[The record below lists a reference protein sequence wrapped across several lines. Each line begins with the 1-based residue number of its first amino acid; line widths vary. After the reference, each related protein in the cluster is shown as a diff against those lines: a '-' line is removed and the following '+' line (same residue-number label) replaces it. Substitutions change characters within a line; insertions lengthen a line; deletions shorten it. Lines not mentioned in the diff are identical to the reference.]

1 MKNKRFKKALSV
13 FLSILMLMSC
23 WVWVAPTDAEAANKY
38 YVKVYVN
45 IYDGSDGYGGT
56 YQVDTATG
64 KPANYSWA
72 TSDGWYGR
80 INMTGFTVF
89 GEDGDYDAQ
98 DVSAALIEAEN
109 LGTYYAMDG
118 LSDDNAN
125 GDWDSKAIAT
135 AEYTFTL
142 DSFPVEIFWINDEN
156 NWDGGNTGFAIRK
169 LTVATSEGGTEHTM
183 WEGLAGSDSETY
195 NYYGSISPTGIH
207 TCFEDGG
214 SENISDYAFYKAIT
228 TSSQRAW
235 SDPYSAGSYGT
246 YYVNDYQSGGVSATF
261 SEGVESI
268 AYNVDYINTG
278 STDTY
283 YMNFINHSK
292 TQSATIV
299 GVNNSDKFVS
309 NPAGTVLAPGEKKS
323 FALTNISSLGGDDGI
338 ANFCFNYTLDN
349 VYASDALDASLAQFY
364 QPCYIGTWNASDDS
378 KQISDENGD
387 GNTGFSLYKADNYT
401 WGDNSMTII
410 NTFQTT
416 EGILERNSA
425 TSGDGTDNATFN
437 YNYYIDTTG
446 ITNWTQTGLRFHVKE
461 SQYYT
466 LSFQPA
472 DYTSECGT
480 ITMGGTFANPNEAS
494 ITIADIAYSS
504 ITEEFQYNHDQAS
517 GFYTYADYYTT
528 GTPMWNVTQ
537 ADNNAS
543 FYNNSEGW
551 FRFAGNMIKGSGNSA
566 ATINFSNM
574 TYRERQN
581 GQKVY
586 FSGTINVY
594 AFDKTTLRDYV
605 RETLID
611 FAPMKERYD
620 ATAFSAYETALS
632 NAMKVLA
639 KQKTT
644 QNEIDTALA
653 ELKSAVEALQTTDN
667 LINQI
672 DTLSHVQYVDDV
684 GSAEAASIAERYVLI
699 PLGEHTVPQ
708 NTAYIGNGTYKDLTN
723 KNSNLTTNYTKD
735 DTAIDVLNYYY
746 WNIDYSEVNGAIT
759 DVQTAI
765 DTVKDDSS
773 YSDDFKQALEDAKA
787 ELEAIDQTTTGDS
800 TPLSQEEIDNVIN
813 EAKELVNHVSDSHD
827 NCVFDGDDEDT
838 DADIVNEN
846 YNCIDGGTVEHV
858 CIICGKA
865 QVVEIKD
872 PQEGGHTLTYVN
884 NSDGTHTATCTEC
897 DFSETADHVFTN
909 PVLVRPTLVDG
920 AWVAGSYT
928 YTCICGAT
936 KTEAAERADYSEFEN
951 AVAELE
957 ELNKNEN
964 LTDDAKAEIAEA
976 LEKAEDLADNLVT
989 AEQSKIDE
997 LVKELQDVK
1006 ADVEKAISEVVGSK
1020 PVTDADSGIKV
1031 NFLKATG
1038 VDTVEYVQLG
1048 TDGGFETVRMRLT
1061 NGNENLPI
1069 TVTSVVADNAYIGA
1083 DDAASSAVFDT
1094 ATILDKNGG
1103 SKDLYIVAPAAFNE
1117 AGIITYTITY
1127 TIDGLM
1133 DADGNPVEFTTKAYL
1148 YVKAAAYVPHHYM
1161 DERVGVGSETS
1172 EWDFY
1177 LESTN
1182 YGDFVLVHD
1191 NKAPYD
1197 AFGNTN
1203 LIQDGAGLFDYVREQ
1218 YDYENDGCYA
1228 GCADGT
1234 YHDGDA
1240 HAATY
1245 RYYIDTSL
1253 APTYEAAGLRA
1264 RFVENEAGYYDNAPL
1279 KYVRLANN
1287 QEYLDRISGTDKT
1300 FSVTFLPS
1308 ASGTQG
1314 MTWTAT
1320 SNGDMTVSQYDNPD
1334 QNNYIFGYHHPDEG
1348 CEETTA
1354 YANFAGAIPQNTTE
1368 AKLMFSPRMEFN
1380 GPNIAFAEAV
1390 TMTTHLYITSYDK
1403 AELRE
1408 AVANAETA
1416 GYNSEYYDETKYEA
1430 YENALKNAKEVLGKA
1445 ETNQDEIDAA
1455 TEALNN
1461 AIADL
1466 TAEENEA
1473 KFVLTVTHSIHEN
1486 ADKNSEATGTEYD
1499 YYLVNGDVTPALK
1512 ADVIA
1517 LDTINKYDSVVT
1529 LNVTADATHTYN
1541 YWYIDY
1547 SGVQDAI
1554 DAADAII
1561 KDTTT
1566 GYSDEYKAEVEEAKT
1581 ALEEINKTNA
1591 DDSTTTPESQDD
1603 VDNAIG
1609 AVTDLTGHDCVAGE
1623 VVVENNIKPKCEE
1636 PGSYENVTYCT
1647 KCGKELSREEV
1658 IVDAINHNYDIA
1670 NAKLIARPELVD
1682 GEWTTGTYE
1691 ATCLNDES
1699 HKLYLEGVQRAD
1711 YSAFDAA
1718 VAELKELAEYENF
1731 TDEVKAEIIR
1741 VATELENGTY
1751 DPDGDGKPNVPLNY
1765 VDDYIYNDVT
1775 IPGEQATL
1783 DSIVEEL
1790 KVLVDEIEG
1799 NKTNENFIKPDYT
1812 GIIAEWE
1819 EYLALV
1825 EQYGGEVTYGTEGDS
1840 LTATVV
1846 EDGYIKDATNT
1857 EVTNGFSYLLENA
1870 YNSDSATA
1878 ADWKDKIAEMAAEL
1892 ADINDGIVDGTLR
1905 DPNFEAYDAEVKTYN
1920 EKTSTVNVS
1929 ADDKATVKAAMDI
1942 VDAIKANLDAT
1953 AKDSD
1958 ATIATQTAI
1967 IKAINDKYANCVD
1980 GNHDY
1985 ADATCTT
1992 PKTCSVCGATDGEAL
2007 DHAWTVTYEWSNDN
2021 STCTATRVCG
2031 NDSTHNVSET
2041 VAAAV
2046 TTTDG
2051 TCIAE
2056 AKTTYTADFEAAWAE
2071 DQTEVVTGELGD
2083 HSWKS
2088 EPDSSVPPV
2097 YDEET
2102 KKWSQG
2108 VYTYSC
2114 NNCPE
2119 TVTIYADRADY
2130 SEYDALLKAYE
2141 DIVND
2146 DEVWSSLTDETI
2158 DDLTEFKK
2166 KLDEIAQDYTKAT
2179 TDAETGITTPD
2190 GQAELDALLEGL
2202 DLEIEAIQKSI
2213 EDGSGRMLDFT
2224 EFEEAVSEYEGD
2236 PDDGIDATE
2245 DIASAEDRERITNL
2259 INETRDL
2266 ANLDPIPNADSEEQK
2281 QIDAA
2286 TEEIRAII
2294 EKYAYCLENGH
2305 TWGEWVE
2312 NVVITEGTFETA
2324 TYTRT
2329 CEKCGKV
2336 ESYEVERENY
2346 DAYDDA
2352 VTEAEELLENED
2364 LTDAAKEI
2372 IQNALDEAKELDQN
2386 LPADIVITDDEGNEV
2401 VIDVNENA
2409 EAIKDTTDALNEVI
2423 DSLYDENGELKDE
2436 FKKIDYTKYDN
2447 AVEAYENLKD
2457 TMTDADKAAVEAIKA
2472 PIDAIP
2478 EDGTA
2483 AQYQTQ
2489 VDEAAKKIA
2498 EINAKYGGCA
2508 EGNHKWGAWEL
2519 TTAPTKETEGEYTRI
2534 CEICG
2539 ATETMSVERENYDAY
2554 DDAVTEAEDLIKNE
2568 DLTDAAKTEIQEAL
2582 DKAKELDQKLPADAK
2597 DEDGNVVVD
2606 NTNDETIADATAALT
2621 EVLDKIKNDET
2632 GAYLKPDYTEWD
2644 AAEGTY
2650 DALDKTNVKAEII
2663 NEANDLK
2670 AEIAGKQADDTLT
2683 QATATQDD
2691 IDAAT
2696 DRLNDII
2703 DGIKD
2708 GSLKDPDYSAV
2719 EDKLEQANNAEGL
2732 NKDTQDKIDAIEE
2745 ALEEIKGRTE
2755 PEANYRD
2762 NQGEVDALEDQLDE
2776 ILDSIADGTA
2786 KAPNYA
2792 EWDAA
2797 EGTYDALDKTNVPAE
2812 LITEATNLKS
2822 TIDALK
2828 DDPTANATDDQETVD
2843 DATKR
2848 LNEII
2853 AEINGILTEKPDFS
2867 GYDGSH
2873 DTYEELV
2880 EQYGDKIKD
2889 SVADDVAALDT
2900 IVDGVRDDETATKIE
2915 DQPTVDNAKTEL
2927 DKIIEGIE
2935 DGSLRDPDYSKVEEK
2950 LEEADNTTGLN
2961 QDTQDKIDAIKDAL
2975 EEIKNRTEPEANA
2988 KDDQDEVDALED
3000 QLDEILDSIA
3010 DGTAKA
3016 PNYAEWDAAEGTYDA
3031 LDKTNVPAEL
3041 ITEATN
3047 LKSTIDAL
3055 KDDPTANATDDQ
3067 ETVDDATKRL
3077 NEIIAEINGI
3087 LTEKPDFSGY
3097 DGSHDTY
3104 EELVEQYGDK
3114 IKDSVADDVAALDTI
3129 VDGVRDDETATKIE
3143 DQPTV
3148 DNAKTE
3154 LDKIIEGIQNGTLLD
3169 PDYTEVDKDLA
3180 DAKDK
3185 AENNDVIDGVKEDIQ
3200 EIEDALNDLRKD
3212 PTTNANDQD
3221 TIDALEKELEEIIAG
3236 IEDGTLI
3243 NKECTHT
3250 DCAIKIVEPTCH
3262 SIGYTLHVCKKCGHA
3277 YRTDEVPANDDHNW
3291 GRWVEIEGVSCLEH
3305 KTRGRSCLNEGCYE
3319 KQIEVVRDA
3328 NGNALYGKHVL
3339 VVIDGK
3345 AATCTTPGY
3354 TDYTRC
3360 TVCGEISESVEI
3372 PAKGHIDSNG
3382 NGNCDVCNFVTNPA
3396 TGKCDCLCHNN
3407 SFFGKLLFNIV
3418 NFFWK
3423 IFKIQQGCQ
3432 CGAQHW

>member
-23 WVWVAPTDAEAANKY
+23 WVWVAPTDAAAADSY
-38 YVKVYVN
+38 YVRVYLN
-45 IYDGSDGYGGT
+45 IYDGANSDGYGNAYTVVTDPSSEFYGKPDDYKWDYGSSWSATDNSAGYDGEINMAGFTLFYDNDKQYKT
-56 YQVDTATG
+56 YDLSADLVTATTTLG
-64 KPANYSWA
+64 NNW
-72 TSDGWYGR
+72 TSMDDLTLENFADCE
-80 INMTGFTVF
+80 NMV
-89 GEDGDYDAQ
+89 EK
-98 DVSAALIEAEN
+98 V
-109 LGTYYAMDG
+109 YYF
-118 LSDDNAN
+118 
-125 GDWDSKAIAT
+125 
-135 AEYTFTL
+135 EL
-142 DSFPVEIFWINDEN
+142 DSMPSSLFWVNDEN
-156 NWDGGNTGFAIRK
+156 NAVNGETGFAVHKI
-169 LTVATSEGGTEHTM
+169 TVAESSTGQEHTL
-183 WEGLAGSDSETY
+183 WTGLSGSESYYEC
-195 NYYGSISPTGIH
+195 YYGTITPTGLI
-207 TCFEDGG
+207 TPWDDCPDATT
-214 SENISDYAFYKAIT
+214 YTFYKDYT
-228 TSSQRAW
+228 TSAIGTW
-235 SDPYSAGSYGT
+235 IDPFNAGDYNV
-246 YYVNDYQSGGVSATF
+246 YPVNNYLSGGVSASFTVGNSGSQTNIDF
-261 SEGVESI
+261 
-268 AYNVDYINTG
+268 VDVGNTNNYYINFT
-278 STDTY
+278 
-283 YMNFINHSK
+283 NHS
-292 TQSATIV
+292 TQDATITLFKADNKSLLN
-299 GVNNSDKFVS
+299 GYYDNYPIPSGK
-309 NPAGTVLAPGEKKS
+309 TVS
-323 FALTNISSLGGDDGI
+323 FALNKGSMGGDG
-338 ANFCFNYTLDN
+338 NYVDFSFKFKLNN
-349 VYASDALDASLAQFY
+349 VYNSDGTTQTDFY
-364 QPCYIGTWNASDDS
+364 QAAGIGTWNTADDS
-378 KQISDENGD
+378 SEVGLPAGESANKGFTLYNNADIDVMNQFAADVGIFETVSTT
-387 GNTGFSLYKADNYT
+387 GN
-401 WGDNSMTII
+401 
-410 NTFQTT
+410 
-416 EGILERNSA
+416 R
-425 TSGDGTDNATFN
+425 TSNATFE
-437 YNYYIDTTG
+437 YNYWLENSNNQYTDWSQI
-446 ITNWTQTGLRFHVKE
+446 GLRL
-461 SQYYT
+461 YT
-466 LSFQPA
+466 ERWRYSIVN
-472 DYTSECGT
+472 DYRLHLQ
-480 ITMGGTFANPNEAS
+480 
-494 ITIADIAYSS
+494 SS
-504 ITEEFQYNHDQAS
+504 
-517 GFYTYADYYTT
+517 GTT
-528 GTPMWNVTQ
+528 GTINLTGNIANTDTASISMADLVQSYTSASDSFTIPDKSNRPWAYYNSPCTPYWQGVTEHKWGTLYYQ
-537 ADNNAS
+537 DTP
-543 FYNNSEGW
+543 GI
-551 FRFAGNMIKGSGNSA
+551 FRFCGEIFKGNATSVNPGKIVFNNMTWVCPGNTTRYVYFTGDINVYVFDKTDLRNYVRNLGGLGANWAPMRTRFNDAQWNAYEIALKDAKEVLANQKTNQKAVTDAYNALYNATEALMATSSLKSQVAEVTYTKRTTDYNSA
-566 ATINFSNM
+566 ATETTKKYLIMPIGQETTVPAYDTYKYETSGNVVGKQSSNLKTNYATTDTGINPID
-574 TYRERQN
+574 YRYW
-581 GQKVY
+581 K
-586 FSGTINVY
+586 
-594 AFDKTTLRDYV
+594 
-605 RETLID
+605 ID
-611 FAPMKERYD
+611 VTGVEDALTK
-620 ATAFSAYETALS
+620 ATALLNTPLDTYSDSYYEKLQDARTALS
-632 NAMKVLA
+632 AFDRDA
-639 KQKTT
+639 DTWTPTHQSD
-644 QNEIDTALA
+644 IDNALA
-653 ELKSAVEALQTTDN
+653 NLNAL
-667 LINQI
+667 LA
-672 DTLSHVQYVDDV
+672 HAEDD
-684 GSAEAASIAERYVLI
+684 Y
-699 PLGEHTVPQ
+699 
-708 NTAYIGNGTYKDLTN
+708 
-723 KNSNLTTNYTKD
+723 
-735 DTAIDVLNYYY
+735 
-746 WNIDYSEVNGAIT
+746 
-759 DVQTAI
+759 
-765 DTVKDDSS
+765 
-773 YSDDFKQALEDAKA
+773 DA
-787 ELEAIDQTTTGDS
+787 
-800 TPLSQEEIDNVIN
+800 
-813 EAKELVNHVSDSHD
+813 
-827 NCVFDGDDEDT
+827 CVYDGDDEDIE
-838 DADIVNEN
+838 ADIVNEN
-846 YNCIDGGTVEHV
+846 FNCVEGGTIEHV
-858 CIICGKA
+858 CIVCGKA

-884 NSDGTHTATCTEC
+884 NNDGTHTATCTEC
-897 DFSETADHVFTN
+897 DFSETVAHTFTN
-909 PVLVRPTLVDG
+909 PVLVRPALVDG
-920 AWVAGSYT
+920 TWTDGTYT
-928 YTCICGAT
+928 YTCICGAE
-936 KTEAAERADYSEFEN
+936 KVEPAVRADYSEFEN

-976 LEKAEDLADNLVT
+976 LEKAENLADNLVT

-1006 ADVEKAISEVVGSK
+1006 ADVEEAIENAELGVSK
-1020 PVTDADSGIKV
+1020 ITEATSGIKV
-1031 NFLKATG
+1031 EFLAATG
-1038 VDTVEYVQLG
+1038 IDKVDYVQLDS
-1048 TDGGFETVRMRLT
+1048 DGSFENVRMRVT
-1061 NGNENLPI
+1061 NGNADLPI
-1069 TVTSVVADNAYIGA
+1069 TVKSVTADKAAIGFTEA
-1083 DDAASSAVFDT
+1083 FT
-1094 ATILDKNGG
+1094 LDNGG
-1103 SKDLYIVAPAAFNE
+1103 SKDLVISDTDDFNE
-1117 AGIITYTITY
+1117 AGIITYNIVY
-1127 TIDGLM
+1127 TIDGLKG
-1133 DADGNPVEFTTKAYL
+1133 ADGNDVEFTTKAYL
-1148 YVKAAAYVPHHYM
+1148 YVKKAAYVPYHLM
-1161 DERVGVGSETS
+1161 DENCANVLWGDAATA
-1172 EWDFY
+1172 EWNYFLGTTIGDFE
-1177 LESTN
+1177 LVNNFNAPKADFGNDNLVQDSTN
-1182 YGDFVLVHD
+1182 LVD
-1191 NKAPYD
+1191 VVK
-1197 AFGNTN
+1197 
-1203 LIQDGAGLFDYVREQ
+1203 EQ
-1218 YDYENDGCYA
+1218 YDYEDENCYA
-1228 GCADGT
+1228 GCPTPDGDHSGT
-1234 YHDGDA
+1234 TWSKGDA
-1240 HAATY
+1240 HASTF

-1253 APTYEAAGLRA
+1253 ADTYEAAGLHA
-1264 RFVENEAGYYDNAPL
+1264 RIEETEASLYDNAPFL
-1279 KYVRLANN
+1279 YVRLANN
-1287 QEYLDRISGTDKT
+1287 QTYLDNIVGTDKT
-1300 FSVTFLPS
+1300 FAVTLVPS
-1308 ASGTQG
+1308 ATSNVPTK
-1314 MTWTAT
+1314 TWVAT
-1320 SNGDMTVSQYDNPD
+1320 SNGDMTVSQLTNANEDEW
-1334 QNNYIFGYHHPDEG
+1334 IFGAHAKGDTAVA
-1348 CEETTA
+1348 TT
-1354 YANFAGAIPQNTTE
+1354 YANFAGEIPQKAEN
-1368 AKLMFSPRMEFN
+1368 ANLMFSLRVEFN
-1380 GPNIAFAEAV
+1380 KASGGVGAQAEAV

-1408 AVANAETA
+1408 AVANAEQA
-1416 GYNSEYYDETKYEA
+1416 GYNSEYFDETKYEA
-1430 YENALKNAKEVLGKA
+1430 YEEALENAKEVLGKA

-1455 TEALNN
+1455 TAALNA

-1466 TAEENEA
+1466 TAAENEA

-1486 ADKNSEATGTEYD
+1486 ADKNSEATSTQYD
-1499 YYLVNGDVTPALK
+1499 YYLVNGSVTPALK

-1517 LDTINKYDSVVT
+1517 LETINKHDNVVT

-1547 SGVQDAI
+1547 SNVQDVI

-1591 DDSTTTPESQDD
+1591 DDSTTTPESQGTVDD
-1603 VDNAIG
+1603 AIG
-1609 AVTDLTGHDCVAGE
+1609 AVTELTGHTCDEAFEIPAEAPTCEDDGLTAGA
-1623 VVVENNIKPKCEE
+1623 KC
-1636 PGSYENVTYCT
+1636 SV
-1647 KCGKELSREEV
+1647 CGKITVAQEV
-1658 IVDAINHNYDIA
+1658 DPAINHNYDIA
-1670 NAKLIARPELVD
+1670 NAKLIVRPELVD
-1682 GEWTTGTYE
+1682 GQWTTGTYE

-1699 HKLYLEGVQRAD
+1699 HKLSLEGVQRAD

-1718 VAELKELAEYENF
+1718 VAKLKELATYENF
-1731 TDEVKAEIIR
+1731 TDEVKAEILKT
-1741 VATELENGTY
+1741 ATELENGTY
-1751 DPDGDGKPNVPLNY
+1751 DPDGDGTPNVPLNY
-1765 VDDYIYNDVT
+1765 VADYTYDGVT
-1775 IPGEQATL
+1775 IPGEQALLNDIVAEL
-1783 DSIVEEL
+1783 DGL
-1790 KVLVDEIEG
+1790 ADEIES
-1799 NKTNENFIKPDYT
+1799 NKTNESFIKPDFT
-1812 GIIAEWE
+1812 DAIAQWE
-1819 EYLALV
+1819 EYLSLV

-1892 ADINDGIVDGTLR
+1892 ADINDGIIDGTLR

-2007 DHAWTVTYEWSNDN
+2007 NHAWTVTYEWSED
-2021 STCTATRVCG
+2021 SKTCTATRVCG
-2031 NDSTHNVSET
+2031 NDSKHNETET
-2041 VAAAV
+2041 VNATVNV
-2046 TTTDG
+2046 TNG
-2051 TCIAE
+2051 TCVAE
-2056 AKTTYTADFEAAWAE
+2056 AKTTYTATFTADWAE
-2071 DQTEVVTGELGD
+2071 AKTKVVTGELGD
-2083 HSWKS
+2083 HLWRT
-2088 EPDSSVPPV
+2088 EPDSVVPPV

-2102 KKWSQG
+2102 KTWSQG
-2108 VYTYSC
+2108 EYTYSC

-2190 GQAELDALLEGL
+2190 GQKELDALLEGL

-2245 DIASAEDRERITNL
+2245 DIASAEDREKITDL
-2259 INETRDL
+2259 INETREL

-2294 EKYAYCLENGH
+2294 EKYADCLENGH
-2305 TWGEWVE
+2305 TWGEWAE
-2312 NVVITEGTFETA
+2312 NVVITDGTFETA
-2324 TYTRT
+2324 TYTRI

-2364 LTDAAKEI
+2364 LTDAAKET

-2423 DSLYDENGELKDE
+2423 DSLYDEKGELKEE

-2457 TMTDADKAAVEAIKA
+2457 TMTDADKAAVEAIRT

-2478 EDGTA
+2478 ENGTA

-2489 VDEAAKKIA
+2489 VDEAAEKIA

-2519 TTAPTKETEGEYTRI
+2519 TTVPTKETEGEYTRT

-2568 DLTDAAKTEIQEAL
+2568 DLTDAAKETIQKAL
-2582 DKAKELDQKLPADAK
+2582 DEAKELDQNLPADAK

-2632 GAYLKPDYTEWD
+2632 GAYLKPDYKAWD
-2644 AAEGTY
+2644 AAEDIY
-2650 DALDKTNVKAEII
+2650 DALDKTNVKDEII
-2663 NEANDLK
+2663 TEANDLK

-2691 IDAAT
+2691 IDDAT
-2696 DRLNDII
+2696 KRLNEII
-2703 DGIKD
+2703 AGIND
-2708 GSLKDPDYSAV
+2708 GSLKDPDYSKV
-2719 EDKLEQANNAEGL
+2719 EEKLEEADNTIGL
-2732 NKDTQDKIDAIEE
+2732 NQDTQDKIDAIKD
-2745 ALEEIKGRTE
+2745 ALEEIQNRTE

-2762 NQGEVDALEDQLDE
+2762 NQDEVDALEDQLDE
-2776 ILDSIADGTA
+2776 ILGSIADGTA

-2812 LITEATNLKS
+2812 LITEATNLKA

-2828 DDPTANATDDQETVD
+2828 DDPTANATKDQKTVD
-2843 DATKR
+2843 DATTR

-2853 AEINGILTEKPDFS
+2853 AAINGILTEKPNFTD
-2867 GYDGSH
+2867 YDASH

-2889 SVADDVAALDT
+2889 SVVDDVAALDT
-2900 IVDGVRDDETATKIE
+2900 IVEGVRNDENATKIE
-2915 DQPTVDNAKTEL
+2915 DQPK
-2927 DKIIEGIE
+2927 
-2935 DGSLRDPDYSKVEEK
+2935 
-2950 LEEADNTTGLN
+2950 
-2961 QDTQDKIDAIKDAL
+2961 
-2975 EEIKNRTEPEANA
+2975 
-2988 KDDQDEVDALED
+2988 
-3000 QLDEILDSIA
+3000 
-3010 DGTAKA
+3010 
-3016 PNYAEWDAAEGTYDA
+3016 
-3031 LDKTNVPAEL
+3031 
-3041 ITEATN
+3041 
-3047 LKSTIDAL
+3047 
-3055 KDDPTANATDDQ
+3055 
-3067 ETVDDATKRL
+3067 
-3077 NEIIAEINGI
+3077 
-3087 LTEKPDFSGY
+3087 
-3097 DGSHDTY
+3097 
-3104 EELVEQYGDK
+3104 
-3114 IKDSVADDVAALDTI
+3114 
-3129 VDGVRDDETATKIE
+3129 
-3143 DQPTV
+3143 V

-3180 DAKDK
+3180 DAKEK

-3200 EIEDALNDLRKD
+3200 EIEDALNDLRND

-3221 TIDALEKELEEIIAG
+3221 EIDDLEKELEDIIKG